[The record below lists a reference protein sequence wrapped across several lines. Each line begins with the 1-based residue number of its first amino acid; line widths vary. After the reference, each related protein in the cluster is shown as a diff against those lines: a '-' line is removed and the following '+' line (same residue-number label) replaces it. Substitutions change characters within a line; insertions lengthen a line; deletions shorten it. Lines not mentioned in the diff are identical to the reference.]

1 MILIP
6 MYMHLNIYYVTKHT
20 LFHINNAVKRAQT
33 SNDKPTQNNISSFV
47 LIHISIECK
56 QILN

>member
-1 MILIP
+1 
-6 MYMHLNIYYVTKHT
+6 MHLNIYYVTKHT